1 MKKLYYSVLIL
12 IGGVLLGLYVQPIL
26 SKDNIYEDFEKFKE
40 ILFSAQKN
48 YLEEVDTSQLM
59 EAAIIGMLSELDPH
73 STYMTAEEMK
83 RINEE
88 FDASFDGIGVE
99 FDLIND
105 TITIISPIADGPS
118 EKLGIMAGD
127 KIVKIDGVNAVGI
140 KREEVPKKLKGPKG
154 TQVVVDIKRNR
165 VKDLINFTIKRDKIP
180 LFTLDAKYMVE
191 GTDIG
196 YISMGRFAATTHEE
210 MAKAAAELRQ
220 QGMKKLILDLR
231 GNPGGYMNQAI
242 LMVDEFIKSGDT
254 IVFTKGRKREFSE
267 THLATD
273 FGDFEDIPLI
283 VLINGGSASASEIV
297 SGAIQDL
304 DRGLI
309 VGQTSYGKGLVQ
321 RQYPVRDGSAYRLTI
336 SKYYTP
342 SGRCIQRPYKDKDEY
357 RKLVGRL
364 ELEEGENTA
373 LNLEKYRKKLLE
385 NKKKEG
391 KLSDKDV
398 EETIDLDSIDLHYTK
413 TGRYVIGGGGIIPD
427 YIVKPD
433 TNSRWTPFVSSLFG
447 KSVFNDFIST
457 YMTSSAGNALK
468 TKYKNNFSDFYKNYT
483 VDGGAWNEFEALA
496 KTKVEEWKA
505 DDIKKDEKEVK
516 LYLKALIAKQI
527 WDRSKQIQ
535 VFSQRDLQLQKAIT
549 LFPEAIKLAE
559 QRAKMKKR

>member
-1 MKKLYYSVLIL
+1 MKKIYYSVLIL
-12 IGGVLLGLYVQPIL
+12 LGGVLLGLYVQPIL

-99 FDLIND
+99 FDIIND

-127 KIVKIDGVNAVGI
+127 KIVKIDGVNSVGI

-154 TQVVVDIKRNR
+154 TQVVVDIKRNG

-210 MAKAAAELRQ
+210 MAKAAAELKE

-242 LMVDEFIKSGDT
+242 LMVDEFIKRGDT

-273 FGDFEDIPLI
+273 FGDYEDLPLI

-385 NKKKEG
+385 SKKKEG
-391 KLSDKDV
+391 KLSDKDAD
-398 EETIDLDSIDLHYTK
+398 ETIDLDSIDLHYTK
-413 TGRYVIGGGGIIPD
+413 TGRYVIGGGGVIPD

-447 KSVFNDFIST
+447 KSIFNDFISN

-468 TKYKNNFSDFYKNYT
+468 LKYKNNFSDFYKNYS
-483 VDGGAWNEFEALA
+483 VDGGAWTEFETLA
-496 KTKVEEWKA
+496 KSKVEEWKA

-549 LFPEAIKLAE
+549 LFPEAIKLTE
-559 QRAKMKKR
+559 QRAKMKR

>member
-1 MKKLYYSVLIL
+1 MGMKRFYYGLVAVIGGIL
-12 IGGVLLGLYVQPIL
+12 IGLYVQPIL

-48 YLEEVDTSQLM
+48 YLEEVDTSKLM
-59 EAAIIGMLSELDPH
+59 AADIVGMLSELDPH

-83 RINEE
+83 RVNEE

-99 FDLIND
+99 FDIIED

-118 EKLGIMAGD
+118 EKLGIMSGD
-127 KIVKIDGVNAVGI
+127 KIVKIDGVNSVGI

-154 TQVVVDIKRNR
+154 TKVVVDIKRNGIN
-165 VKDLINFTIKRDKIP
+165 DLLNFTIKRDKIP
-180 LFTLDAKYMVE
+180 LFTMDARYMIE

-196 YISMGRFAATTHEE
+196 YISMGRFAQTTHEE
-210 MAKAAAELRQ
+210 MMKAAFELKA

-242 LMVDEFIKSGDT
+242 LLVDEFAPAGDT
-254 IVFTKGRKREFSE
+254 IVFTKGRKREFNE
-267 THLATD
+267 THIATSM
-273 FGDFEDIPLI
+273 GDLEDMPLI
-283 VLINGGSASASEIV
+283 VLVNGGSASASEIV

-304 DRGLI
+304 DRGLV

-336 SKYYTP
+336 SRYYTP
-342 SGRCIQRPYKDKDEY
+342 SGRCIQRPYKDKEEY

-385 NKKKEG
+385 SKKKEG
-391 KLSDKDV
+391 KLTGKDAD
-398 EETIDLDSIDLHYTK
+398 ETIDLDSIDLHYTK
-413 TGRYVIGGGGIIPD
+413 TGRYVIGGGGVIPD

-433 TNSRWTPFVSSLFG
+433 TNSRWTPFVSSMFG
-447 KSVFNDFIST
+447 KSIFNDFISNLI
-457 YMTSSAGNALK
+457 SSQKGKDLK
-468 TKYKNNFSDFYKNYT
+468 AKYQNNFSDFYKNYT
-483 VDGGAWNEFEALA
+483 VDGPVMEEFIALA
-496 KTKVEEWKA
+496 KTKVEEWKG
-505 DDIKKDEKEVK
+505 DDFTKDEKEVK

-527 WDRSKQIQ
+527 WDRSRQIQ

-549 LFPEAIKLAE
+549 LFPEAIKI
-559 QRAKMKKR
+559 AKSRKN